1 MYEYLFADDQV
12 DLPVLKQRAL
22 GMRWAGM
29 PEGTIPLTSA
39 DPDFK
44 PAIEIRQAMTDF
56 IAGGYFPYAPDALPG
71 LRESIAASLSR
82 RKGEEVPPE
91 LIQPVDSAS
100 ACMHA
105 IAASV
110 LQPGDEVIIF
120 DPVDLLF
127 GISARYAGATV
138 VYYSPRHE
146 NGRWDFSD
154 LERYVTPRTRM
165 ICLCN
170 PHNPLGLLYTEQEL
184 RVIAEVAAEHDL
196 WIMNDEIWSDIVYS
210 ERPFVSIN
218 SLGPELNKK
227 TISFYGFSKGFGLPG
242 LRAGYLYALN
252 GDAFQAAMRRAY
264 DLAAGVDYLT
274 QVAMQTAVEKCW
286 YWVDAFVEHLQKN
299 RDYLVERFSRMPL
312 VKATRQEATFVT
324 FLDIRETGLGSQE
337 FVDEM
342 REKQKVALVPG
353 TVKWFGPGGEG
364 CVRLCYSTSRG
375 ILTEALDRMEEGLCR
390 IAGQRG

>member
-1 MYEYLFADDQV
+1 MYKHLFTDDKV
-12 DLPVLKQRAL
+12 DLPVLKERAL

-44 PAIEIRQAMTDF
+44 PAIEIRQAMTKF
-56 IAGGYFPYAPDALPG
+56 IEGGYFPYAPSALPG
-71 LRESIAASLSR
+71 LREAIAKSLKG
-82 RKGEEVPPE
+82 RKNEDVPAE
-91 LIQPVDSAS
+91 FIQPVDSAS

-110 LQPGDEVIIF
+110 LEPGDEVIIF

-127 GISARYAGATV
+127 GISTRYAGAKV
-138 VYYSPRHE
+138 IYYSPKHE
-146 NGRWDFSD
+146 NGHWDFSD
-154 LERYVTPRTRM
+154 LESYVTPKTRM

-170 PHNPLGLLYTEQEL
+170 PHNPLGLLYSEEEL
-184 RVIAEVAAEHDL
+184 RVIATVAAEHDL

-242 LRAGYLYALN
+242 LRAGYLYTLN
-252 GDAFQAAMRRAY
+252 GYAFQAAMRRAY

-274 QVAMQTAVEKCW
+274 QIAMKTAVEDCW
-286 YWVDAFVEHLQKN
+286 YWVDAFVEHLQTN
-299 RDYLVERFSRMPL
+299 RDYLVERFAKMPL
-312 VKATRQEATFVT
+312 VKAARQEATFVT
-324 FLDIRETGLGSQE
+324 FFDVKETGLSSQE
-337 FVDEM
+337 FVDYM
-342 REKQKVALVPG
+342 FEKQKVAMVPG

-364 CVRLCYSTSRG
+364 SVRLCYSTSHG
-375 ILTEALDRMEEGLCR
+375 ILKEAMDRIEEGLIR
-390 IAGQRG
+390 IAGSK